1 MFDRTSQTSNICNVL
16 STLYHPYFR
25 QVALAV
31 FSYQAVFDLSLLLWF
46 LLLDTWEW
54 PEHKVPRKEGL
65 SFHLSVFPIVCPS
78 ILPSIQKYS
87 QNLPIWFFWNLVWCQ
102 GPIFSY
108 MWQQTLFEKND
119 IKNGQKGSKSQVFW
133 TFIENQVI

>member
-1 MFDRTSQTSNICNVL
+1 MFDLTSQTSNICSIL

-46 LLLDTWEW
+46 LLLDTWKW

-87 QNLPIWFFWNLVWCQ
+87 QNLLI
-102 GPIFSY
+102 
-108 MWQQTLFEKND
+108 
-119 IKNGQKGSKSQVFW
+119 
-133 TFIENQVI
+133 